1 MTACLIAESDSDKI
15 TMVNNEVKR
24 LDIKI
29 DHPSINMSDCE
40 FVPSDDNDK
49 IIYGRLQSTKYKTI
63 QGGKFF
69 MKNLKI
75 LTKMALIGIAVL
87 TFTIFSILFSISSMN
102 AIKQQTIKTEEES
115 IIADYDNNIKNEV
128 GTVITLLDS
137 YNSDI
142 QAGLYSKEE
151 GMKLAAGKVRALRY
165 GTDGYFWA
173 DQSDGTNVVLLGSST
188 EGTNRMDTEDSEGY
202 KMVEDFIT
210 NSVQNGS
217 YYCNYKFPKEG
228 ETEPKPK
235 RAYTQ
240 YYEPFD
246 WVIGTGNYIDHI
258 DEQIAAS
265 KAEADTYANAKTKLF
280 LVICIVF
287 AAVIILFLLYMITN
301 ITKPLKAVGGNM
313 KNMSEG
319 DFSDRADKSLLKRK
333 DDFGILL
340 NVAEKMR
347 TDIGTLV
354 NGVKK
359 ETKTITDSIDGIRAS
374 MDNLNSEIDD
384 VSSTTIQ
391 LSASMEETSAASGDI
406 SVMTREIESAARNV
420 AERAQEGAERAQDIY
435 KKAASAK
442 NSTNETKNSLMEQK
456 EYIKNNL
463 NSALENVKVVS
474 EISTLAESIMEITSQ
489 TNLLSLNASIEA
501 ARAGEAGKGFAVVA
515 DEIRKLAEASQESTE
530 NIKKVTEQVNES
542 VQSLAKD
549 SETLLSFIDDQV
561 MDSIH
566 LFDSISN
573 NYNEDAKE
581 IDLLV
586 ADFSAISEELLAS
599 ISNITESIDGIS
611 QAASESAAGTANIAD
626 RIANIVDTSSSV
638 NASLQDSDKTACR
651 LKEAANKFK
660 L

>member
-1 MTACLIAESDSDKI
+1 MVKLYMAAYNPQNIKLYKEKI
-15 TMVNNEVKR
+15 
-24 LDIKI
+24 
-29 DHPSINMSDCE
+29 
-40 FVPSDDNDK
+40 
-49 IIYGRLQSTKYKTI
+49 
-63 QGGKFF
+63 F

-87 TFTIFSILFSISSMN
+87 AFAIFSILFSINSMN
-102 AIKQQTIKTEEES
+102 AIKQQTIKNEEES
-115 IIADYDNNIKNEV
+115 IRADYDDSIKNEV

-137 YNSDI
+137 YNADI

-151 GMKLAAGKVRALRY
+151 GMKLAADKVRALRY

-173 DQSDGTNVVLLGSST
+173 DQADGTNVVLLGSST
-188 EGTNRMDTEDSEGY
+188 EGTNRMDTEDATGY

-210 NSVQNGS
+210 NSVKNGS
-217 YYCNYKFPKEG
+217 YYCDYQYPKEG
-228 ETEPKPK
+228 ETIPQPK

-240 YYEPFD
+240 YYEPFG

-258 DEQIAAS
+258 DGQIAVS
-265 KAEADTYANAKTKLF
+265 KAEAGKFTNAKTRLF
-280 LVICIVF
+280 LAICIVF
-287 AAVIILFLLYMITN
+287 AAAIILFLLYMIVN
-301 ITKPLKAVGGNM
+301 ITKPLKTAGINM

-319 DFSDRADKSLLKRK
+319 DFSDNTDKSLLERK
-333 DDFGILL
+333 DDLGILL

-347 TDIGTLV
+347 TDIRRLV
-354 NGVKK
+354 SDVKK
-359 ETKTITDSIDGIRAS
+359 EAEIITGSIDGIRAS
-374 MDNLNSEIDD
+374 MDSLNSEIDD

-406 SVMTREIESAARNV
+406 NVMTREIESAARNV
-420 AERAQEGAERAQDIY
+420 AERAQDIY

-515 DEIRKLAEASQESTE
+515 DEIRKLAEASQENTE
-530 NIKKVTEQVNES
+530 NIQKVTEQVNES

-549 SETLLSFIDDQV
+549 SEALLSFIDDQV
-561 MDSIH
+561 MESIH

-638 NASLQDSDKTACR
+638 NTSLQDSNKTACM

>member
-1 MTACLIAESDSDKI
+1 
-15 TMVNNEVKR
+15 
-24 LDIKI
+24 
-29 DHPSINMSDCE
+29 
-40 FVPSDDNDK
+40 
-49 IIYGRLQSTKYKTI
+49 
-63 QGGKFF
+63 
-69 MKNLKI
+69 MKNLKVI
-75 LTKMALIGIAVL
+75 TKMALIGVTVL
-87 TFTIFSILFSISSMN
+87 AFTIFSILFSINSMN
-102 AIKQQTIKTEEES
+102 SIEQQTIKGEEES
-115 IIADYDNNIKNEV
+115 IRTDYDNSIKNEV
-128 GTVITLLDS
+128 KIVITLLDS

-142 QAGLYSKEE
+142 QAGIYSKEE
-151 GMKLAAGKVRALRY
+151 GMKLAAGKIRALRY

-173 DQSDGTNVVLLGSST
+173 DQSDGTNVVLLGGST
-188 EGTNRMDTEDSEGY
+188 EGTNRMDTKDATGY

-210 NSVQNGS
+210 NSVKNGS
-217 YYCNYKFPKEG
+217 YFCDYQYPKEG

-258 DEQIAAS
+258 DEQIAVSVA
-265 KAEADTYANAKTKLF
+265 KADKFTNSKTKLF
-280 LVICIVF
+280 LSVCIVF
-287 AAVIILFLLYMITN
+287 AGAIILFLVYMIAN
-301 ITKPLKAVGGNM
+301 ITKPLKAVGKDM

-319 DFSDRADKSLLKRK
+319 NFSIQADKALLKRK

-340 NVAEKMR
+340 NITEKMR
-347 TDIGTLV
+347 TDIGTLI

-359 ETKTITDSIDGIRAS
+359 ETKMITESVDGIRAD
-374 MDNLNSEIDD
+374 MDNLNNEIDD

-406 SVMTREIESAARNV
+406 TSMTREIESAARNV

-435 KKAASAK
+435 KKAANAK

-456 EYIKNNL
+456 EFIKNNL
-463 NSALENVKVVS
+463 NAALEKVKIVS
-474 EISTLAESIMEITSQ
+474 EISTLAESIMQITAQ

-501 ARAGEAGKGFAVVA
+501 ARAGDAGKGFAVVA
-515 DEIRKLAEASQESTE
+515 DEIRQLAEASQESTE

-542 VQSLAKD
+542 VKSLAKD
-549 SETLLSFIDDQV
+549 SEALLSFIDDQV
-561 MDSIH
+561 MDSVR

-573 NYNEDAKE
+573 DYNEDARE

-611 QAASESAAGTANIAD
+611 QAASESATGTANIAD
-626 RIANIVDTSSSV
+626 RITSIVSTSESV
-638 NASLQDSDKTACR
+638 NNALHGSNKIAGRLNEATDKFR
-651 LKEAANKFK
+651 L
-660 L
+660 

>member
-1 MTACLIAESDSDKI
+1 
-15 TMVNNEVKR
+15 
-24 LDIKI
+24 
-29 DHPSINMSDCE
+29 
-40 FVPSDDNDK
+40 
-49 IIYGRLQSTKYKTI
+49 
-63 QGGKFF
+63 
-69 MKNLKI
+69 MKNLKVI
-75 LTKMALIGIAVL
+75 TKMALIGVTVL
-87 TFTIFSILFSISSMN
+87 AFTIFSILFSINSMN
-102 AIKQQTIKTEEES
+102 SIEQQTIKGEEES
-115 IIADYDNNIKNEV
+115 IRTDYDNSIKNEV
-128 GTVITLLDS
+128 QIVITLLDS

-142 QAGLYSKEE
+142 QAGIYSKEE
-151 GMKLAAGKVRALRY
+151 GMKLAAGKIRALRY

-173 DQSDGTNVVLLGSST
+173 DQSDGTNVVLLGGST
-188 EGTNRMDTEDSEGY
+188 EGTNRMDTKDATGY

-210 NSVQNGS
+210 NSVKNGS
-217 YYCNYKFPKEG
+217 YFCDYQYPKEG

-258 DEQIAAS
+258 DEQIAVSVA
-265 KAEADTYANAKTKLF
+265 KADKFTNSKTKLF
-280 LVICIVF
+280 LSVCIVF
-287 AAVIILFLLYMITN
+287 AGAIILFLVYMIAN
-301 ITKPLKAVGGNM
+301 ITKPLKAVGKDM

-319 DFSDRADKSLLKRK
+319 NFSIQADKALLKRK
-333 DDFGILL
+333 DDFGNLL
-340 NVAEKMR
+340 NILEQMR
-347 TDIGTLV
+347 SDIGTLI

-359 ETKTITDSIDGIRAS
+359 ETKMITESVDGIRAD
-374 MDNLNSEIDD
+374 MDNLNNEIDD

-406 SVMTREIESAARNV
+406 TSMTREIESAARNV

-435 KKAASAK
+435 KKAANAK

-456 EYIKNNL
+456 EFIKNNL
-463 NSALENVKVVS
+463 NAALEKVKIVS
-474 EISTLAESIMEITSQ
+474 EISTLAESIMQITAQ

-501 ARAGEAGKGFAVVA
+501 ARAGDAGKGFAVVA
-515 DEIRKLAEASQESTE
+515 DEIRQLAEASQESTE

-542 VQSLAKD
+542 VKSLAKD
-549 SETLLSFIDDQV
+549 SESLLSFIDDQV
-561 MDSIH
+561 MDSIY

-573 NYNEDAKE
+573 DYNEDARE

-611 QAASESAAGTANIAD
+611 QAASESAIGTANIAD
-626 RIANIVDTSSSV
+626 RINNIVNTSDSV
-638 NASLQDSDKTACR
+638 NTSLHDSNGIVDKLNDAT
-651 LKEAANKFK
+651 NKFH